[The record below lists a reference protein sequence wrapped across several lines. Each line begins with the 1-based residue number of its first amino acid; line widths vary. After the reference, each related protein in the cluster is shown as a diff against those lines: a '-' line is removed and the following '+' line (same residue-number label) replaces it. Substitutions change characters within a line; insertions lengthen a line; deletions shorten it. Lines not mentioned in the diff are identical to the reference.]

1 MEFTKEE
8 LIKWYNSKTE
18 TNSINPKTNR
28 KIKNGGPTY
37 NKLNKEYNSLIKKDE
52 SDDDIEISIKNIN
65 IEDKKNNNIE
75 NKLVLYLELKVTKK
89 VKIQKYKILN
99 TDEYKNGCSCNQK
112 IEIKINEKKEIKED
126 IINILEIIKRE
137 YNNKYIQNIYG
148 LDYICRIE
156 EIDTDGN
163 VYGFIFESNNEN
175 IEIPIILVH
184 CYSYLKRK
192 NINICIH
199 IQYLSFYNYYNDELY
214 DYETHLLIKY

>member
-1 MEFTKEE
+1 MQFTKDE

-18 TNSINPKTNR
+18 TYSINPRTNK
-28 KIKNGGPTY
+28 KIKNNGPTY
-37 NKLNKEYNSLIKKDE
+37 KILEREYNILFEKNVKDTIKKN
-52 SDDDIEISIKNIN
+52 IKNIN
-65 IEDKKNNNIE
+65 LTNENNIE
-75 NKLVLYLELKVTKK
+75 NKLVLYLELKDTKK